1 MGRNSVYKMK
11 KTKFTYRGSYLAY
24 VLTYFFFYFGMG
36 VFTSVLSMYLTGL
49 GKTKAEMSF
58 IVSASS
64 LFCVVMIPVV
74 GYINDRL
81 RKPRVIVGV
90 MLAGVGVLSVVFAVA
105 RNTFVLYLLDGLIMG
120 LISSISPISER
131 MAGAGRYRYGTVRIW
146 GTFGYAAAAQ
156 LACIIMEV
164 TAPQLIF
171 AMIAVT
177 SLIAIAGFCGTDDIP
192 FEPENEHDTADRQ
205 FSFLRTP
212 MYLLFVVI
220 GFIFMGASNLNM
232 TYSPILL
239 QELGVPTAA
248 VGTVLFFSTVIELPI
263 ILFSNKF
270 MDRFSG
276 KTLTAVD
283 FAIMFVQ
290 FLLYS
295 FAPNAAVAIA
305 TVLLM
310 RAIGATLFMMIML
323 KIIRGIVRE
332 NSVSTAMGV
341 LNATNA
347 VSAILMQNIGGH
359 LVEATS
365 IRTLYLLLAGF
376 AAAGFVLSM
385 FLRVQNTKRVFS

>member
-64 LFCVVMIPVV
+64 LFGVVMIPVV

-105 RNTFVLYLLDGLIMG
+105 CNTFVLYLLDGLIMG

-131 MAGAGRYRYGTVRIW
+131 MAGAGRYRYVTVRLW
-146 GTFGYAAAAQ
+146 GLFGYAAAAQ

-205 FSFLRTP
+205 FSSPRLRSATR
-212 MYLLFVVI
+212 
-220 GFIFMGASNLNM
+220 LNV
-232 TYSPILL
+232 ILL
-239 QELGVPTAA
+239 
-248 VGTVLFFSTVIELPI
+248 
-263 ILFSNKF
+263 K
-270 MDRFSG
+270 RK
-276 KTLTAVD
+276 KT
-283 FAIMFVQ
+283 M
-290 FLLYS
+290 
-295 FAPNAAVAIA
+295 P
-305 TVLLM
+305 
-310 RAIGATLFMMIML
+310 
-323 KIIRGIVRE
+323 
-332 NSVSTAMGV
+332 
-341 LNATNA
+341 
-347 VSAILMQNIGGH
+347 SA
-359 LVEATS
+359 S
-365 IRTLYLLLAGF
+365 
-376 AAAGFVLSM
+376 
-385 FLRVQNTKRVFS
+385 LRKL